1 MIEARGQ
8 RKQAEQ
14 CNASEKVD
22 PGARSVFMQKCRC
35 TSTGVS
41 QSGIGEARPA
51 LLETAC

>member
-22 PGARSVFMQKCRC
+22 PGARSVLCRSVDARAPVC
-35 TSTGVS
+35 RS
-41 QSGIGEARPA
+41 QALVKQGRP
-51 LLETAC
+51 C